1 MQHAAGNQ
9 ATNHL
14 LRQASESGT
23 FQPGGVPLIVH
34 QVFRSHGQAL
44 DPAARAFLESRFDR
58 DFGQVRVH
66 ADARSAEAAS
76 ELNSHAFTAGHHIG
90 FGAGQYQPD
99 SEAGQE
105 LLAHEATHVLQQS
118 HVAGTPQPTRVV
130 AETSPLEA
138 RAEAAETFS
147 TEPTQ
152 PAVASGTSGDAGLA
166 LKRKR
171 RSSGGKGRRSRGGDA
186 AGCVA
191 KIPAPGISRR
201 ELGTA
206 TAAGKAAHV
215 QIAASC
221 KRGVGKDDYCFVNPF
236 HFIPGAGRRGASFG
250 VGPDMLLVHIVNPH
264 DPASPVEVEYA
275 EIKPSS
281 HRAGAKRRAS
291 RKQLQSYI
299 NAYTATTGRVLG
311 EARPMT
317 SFKLNLLE
325 PFIANPKQMLK
336 AWGPVST
343 IFRRRGRR
351 PGGIQEGGLYFYECT
366 PDPDTDT
373 KKDKDKKKGQKKQD
387 KADKTKGQKKQ
398 AKGRKPKAKK
408 PATPKGKG
416 GNVGFGI
423 GILST
428 GGGAGNAGFGV
439 SILSSGESYG
449 TVSAGVVFD
458 SDGVS
463 VGTVSAGVSVSSEGF
478 AGAAAM
484 AGISQQSSGTVLGS
498 VAAGTAKE
506 SSGTMVG
513 SAAAGT
519 AEGAEGE
526 LTGEAVSGEAQGATG
541 PAGQAEAAE
550 GAGGQGQA
558 GAEGTPGGRTGQAEA
573 QADAAAAD
581 LDIPGLTQEQTRD
594 AVQEA
599 GRIDALLQQLSPAQ
613 KNLIKTLAE
622 RYPNDEF
629 RIPASA
635 WLQIIRTATKG
646 ISEKDIAYLET
657 LEWRPGDTTA
667 EKLRKQVE
675 EALARRQAG
684 QAPGKD
690 ELKEKPKAPPPKPKK
705 QKKERKE
712 QGAVTFGTP
721 EIEMEQEDEPEEF
734 LKKRERLR
742 KLAAD
747 FNWKSVGVGAVSPLP
762 PEPGKPAPGQFYV
775 LLDFTGTGK
784 EVGFVADAVGTL
796 IEKKGAR
803 FYRVQNISI
812 LVNAGGDVYDASRF
826 IGTEF
831 ELEN

>member
-1 MQHAAGNQ
+1 M
-9 ATNHL
+9 
-14 LRQASESGT
+14 
-23 FQPGGVPLIVH
+23 
-34 QVFRSHGQAL
+34 
-44 DPAARAFLESRFDR
+44 
-58 DFGQVRVH
+58 
-66 ADARSAEAAS
+66 
-76 ELNSHAFTAGHHIG
+76 
-90 FGAGQYQPD
+90 
-99 SEAGQE
+99 
-105 LLAHEATHVLQQS
+105 
-118 HVAGTPQPTRVV
+118 
-130 AETSPLEA
+130 

-147 TEPTQ
+147 SGPAQ
-152 PAVASGTSGDAGLA
+152 PVIANGTSGDAGLA
-166 LKRKR
+166 LKRKGG
-171 RSSGGKGRRSRGGDA
+171 SSGGKGRRRRGGAA

-191 KIPAPGISRR
+191 KIPAPGISRS

-236 HFIPGAGRRGASFG
+236 NFIPGAGRRGASFG

-291 RKQLQSYI
+291 REQLQSYI
-299 NAYTATTGRVLG
+299 NAYAATTGRVLG

-317 SFKLNLLE
+317 SFRLNLLE

-351 PGGIQEGGLYFYECT
+351 SGGVQEGGLYFYECT
-366 PDPDTDT
+366 PDPDTDA

-387 KADKTKGQKKQ
+387 KADKTKGQKTQGK
-398 AKGRKPKAKK
+398 AGTPKAKK

-428 GGGAGNAGFGV
+428 GGGAGNAAFGV
-439 SILSSGESYG
+439 SILSGGESYG

-463 VGTVSAGVSVSSEGF
+463 VGTVSAGASVSSEGLS
-478 AGAAAM
+478 GAAAT
-484 AGISQQSSGTVLGS
+484 AGVSQQSSGVVAGS
-498 VAAGTAKE
+498 ATAGTAKE
-506 SSGTMVG
+506 SSGTILG
-513 SAAAGT
+513 SAAAGK

-526 LTGEAVSGEAQGATG
+526 LTGEAISGEARGATG
-541 PAGQAEAAE
+541 PAGQAGAAGE
-550 GAGGQGQA
+550 AGGQGKA
-558 GAEGTPGGRTGQAEA
+558 GAAGTAGGRAVQAEA
-573 QADAAAAD
+573 QADAAAAG
-581 LDIPGLTQEQTRD
+581 LDIPGLTQEQTSD

-622 RYPNDEF
+622 RYPNDEYQ
-629 RIPASA
+629 IPASA
-635 WLQIIRTATKG
+635 WLQIVMTATKG
-646 ISEKDIAYLET
+646 ISEDDIAYLET
-657 LEWRPGDTTA
+657 LEWRPSDITA
-667 EKLRKQVE
+667 EELRKQVE

-690 ELKEKPKAPPPKPKK
+690 KLKEKPKAPPPEPKK
-705 QKKERKE
+705 EKKKERKE
-712 QGAVTFGTP
+712 EGTVTFGTP
-721 EIEMEQEDEPEEF
+721 EIEMEQEGQPEEF

-747 FNWKSVGVGAVSPLP
+747 FNWKGVAVGAVVYTKPD
-762 PEPGKPAPGQFYV
+762 PGKPVHGHFYV
-775 LLDFTGTGK
+775 YLTPKDSGK
-784 EVGFVADAVGTL
+784 QAGFAADVVGTL

-803 FYRVQNISI
+803 FFRIQNISI
-812 LVNAGGDVYDASRF
+812 IVNARGDAYDASGF
-826 IGTEF
+826 IGVEI